1 MKTLLKVGLVL
12 GAVAVG
18 TAVVLKKYAPDVY
31 EDAKAKIK
39 GLNPLKEKAVEV
51 EPVSVLDEVVEDIT
65 EAVEDGYDAVT
76 EAGEEVCEAV
86 ADAVEQIE
94 VVEEAEEEWPDLSQ
108 LPE

>member
-51 EPVSVLDEVVEDIT
+51 EPTGVIDEMMEDIT
-65 EAVEDGYDAVT
+65 EAVEDGYEAVA
-76 EAGEEVCEAV
+76 EAGEEAYEAV
-86 ADAVEQIE
+86 SDAVEQIE
-94 VVEEAEEEWPDLSQ
+94 AAEEAEEWPDLSQ